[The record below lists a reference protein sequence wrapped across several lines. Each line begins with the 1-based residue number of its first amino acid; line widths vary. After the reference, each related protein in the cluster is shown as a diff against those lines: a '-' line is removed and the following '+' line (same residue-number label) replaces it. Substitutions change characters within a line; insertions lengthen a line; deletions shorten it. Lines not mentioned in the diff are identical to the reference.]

1 MQITL
6 DIPDQYLVDQS
17 PIEFGKRIKL
27 LYAALVM
34 FQSGSISAGAAY
46 EFAGVDRFTFIA
58 ECQKR
63 NIPLVDFAPEELD
76 AELEDLRKI
85 A

>member
-6 DIPDQYLVDQS
+6 DIPDRYLINQS
-17 PIEFGKRIKL
+17 SDEFGKCIKL
-27 LYAALVM
+27 YTALMM
-34 FQSGSISAGAAY
+34 FQEGSLSAGAAS

-58 ECQKR
+58 ECQQH
-63 NIPLVDFAPEELD
+63 NIPQVDFAQEELD

-85 A
+85 AA

>member
-6 DIPDQYLVDQS
+6 DIPDQYLIDQS
-17 PIEFGKRIKL
+17 PVDFGKQIK

-34 FQSGSISAGAAY
+34 FQSGNLSTGAAS
-46 EFAGVDRFTFIA
+46 EFAGIDRFSFIA

-63 NIPLVDFAPEELD
+63 NIPLVDFTAEELD